1 VDASWTLSLLAAG
14 LTGLAALTWAHPPTP
29 PAWKL
34 AILVGEFGHFLAVL
48 SGALALGLLTTGDAM
63 DWERGVT
70 LALLLVATFLLL
82 RPAWLAWRISLRL
95 PARLRDVWGEA
106 ELPARRPLLW
116 ARLFWPR
123 RLRRVPVETLAVP
136 RPEDGGAVGGA
147 AVLPLDFHR
156 AIGTRPGGCG
166 AAPCIVVIHGGG
178 WDGGDRRQLAAA
190 NHRLAAQGYA
200 VAAISYR
207 LAPRHPW
214 PAAAEDVVA
223 AVAFLRSRAA
233 ELGIDPDRV
242 VLFGRSA
249 GGQLAT
255 AVGYRPGQPFIR
267 GVVAYYAPHDL
278 HFAWRNTPEGGILDF
293 FALMR
298 RYLGGSPDEVPRA
311 YDEASAYHAV
321 TPQVPP
327 TLLVHGG
334 KDSLVWFR
342 QSERLDARLAEARVP
357 HTYLALPWA
366 VHAFDFNPDG
376 PGGQLAD
383 YALETFLAAVTA
395 GGRERASERAA
406 G

>member
-1 VDASWTLSLLAAG
+1 MDAPLIVSLLAAG
-14 LTGLAALTWAHPPTP
+14 LMGLAALTWAHPPSP

-34 AILVGEFGHFLAVL
+34 AILAGEFGHFVAVL
-48 SGALALGLLTTGDAM
+48 SGALALVVLGRDRMAAWGH
-63 DWERGVT
+63 GIP

-82 RPAWLAWRISLRL
+82 RPAWLAWRISGEL
-95 PARLRDVWGEA
+95 PARLLEVWGA
-106 ELPARRPLLW
+106 AAIPARGSLSWL
-116 ARLFWPR
+116 RLFWPR
-123 RLRRVPVETLAVP
+123 RWPMVTVETFAVP
-136 RPEDGGAVGGA
+136 RPDGAG
-147 AVLPLDFHR
+147 VLPLDFYR
-156 AIGTRPGGCG
+156 AVGRQGGEG
-166 AAPCIVVIHGGG
+166 RGVPCIVVIHGGG
-178 WDGGDRRQLAAA
+178 WDGGDRKQLADA
-190 NHRLAAQGYA
+190 NHRLAARGYA

-207 LAPRHPW
+207 LAPQHPW
-214 PAAAEDVVA
+214 PAAADDVVA
-223 AVAFLRSRAA
+223 AVAYLRARGA
-233 ELGIDPDRV
+233 ELGIDPDRI

-278 HFAWRNTPEGGILDF
+278 NFAWRNTPEGGILDF
-293 FALMR
+293 FTLMR
-298 RYLGGSPDEVPRA
+298 QYLGGSPEEAPRA
-311 YDEASAYHAV
+311 YAEASAYDAV
-321 TPQVPP
+321 GPQTPP

-342 QSERLDARLAEARVP
+342 QSERLAARLAEHGVP

-383 YALETFLAAVTA
+383 FALETFLAAVTA
-395 GGRERASERAA
+395 ERRERAGDRPT